1 MMATLA
7 FIEFINEESEVAI
20 DLGKFLTVVVG
31 RGGDFQKAIR
41 SSPFLT
47 CAFQKVVLKQK
58 LT

>member
-1 MMATLA
+1 MATLA
-7 FIEFINEESEVAI
+7 FIQFVNEESEIAI

-31 RGGDFQKAIR
+31 RGEYFQKAIR
-41 SSPFLT
+41 SSPFPT